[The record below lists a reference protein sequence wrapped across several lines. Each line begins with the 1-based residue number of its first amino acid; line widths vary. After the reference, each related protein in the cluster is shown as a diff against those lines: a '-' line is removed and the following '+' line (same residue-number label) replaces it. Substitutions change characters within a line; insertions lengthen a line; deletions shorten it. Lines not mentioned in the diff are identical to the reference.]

1 MGEVGALWEW
11 VKTLGAAEIAS
22 AAGLGVALVG
32 IVLTFL
38 QVFLLRR
45 QLKLDA
51 LIRIMDSNRQIVALG
66 FKHPLVWA
74 ALEGKC
80 GALLA
85 EEMLAHRRYLQ
96 LWMNHM
102 QIMWAAWQL
111 GLVSGC
117 EWEAYRL
124 DMTDFLRAKALRE
137 HWARVA
143 PFYPLG
149 FRRLIAELSNPKGSD
164 GADRPG
170 QENGGDC
177 LEAQST
183 KP

>member
-1 MGEVGALWEW
+1 MGDIGALGEW
-11 VKTLGAAEIAS
+11 LKTIGAAELAS
-22 AAGLGVALVG
+22 LAGLGVALVG
-32 IVLTFL
+32 ICLTFL
-38 QVFLLRR
+38 QLFLLRR

-66 FKHPLVWA
+66 FEHPVVWA

-85 EEMLAHRRYLQ
+85 EEILAHRRYLQ

-102 QIMWAAWQL
+102 QIMWAAWHL

-124 DMTDFLRAKALRE
+124 DMTEFLRIKALQE

-143 PFYPLG
+143 PFYPAG
-149 FRRLIAELSNPKGSD
+149 FRRLIADLSTQ
-164 GADRPG
+164 GA
-170 QENGGDC
+170 NN
-177 LEAQST
+177 
-183 KP
+183 